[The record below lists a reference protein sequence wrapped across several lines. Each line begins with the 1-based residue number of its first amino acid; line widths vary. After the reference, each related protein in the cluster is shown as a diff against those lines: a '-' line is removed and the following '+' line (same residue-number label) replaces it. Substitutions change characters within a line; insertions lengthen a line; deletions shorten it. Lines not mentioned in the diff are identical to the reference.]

1 MSSARRRKR
10 HNSRKVAK
18 GGVTRKMFRDFS
30 WAGPHV
36 DGREICRV
44 GRAVEEV
51 IDGVGEKPAFRASV
65 AVGSAEAVLEVP

>member
-30 WAGPHV
+30 WAGSLL
-36 DGREICRV
+36 
-44 GRAVEEV
+44 
-51 IDGVGEKPAFRASV
+51 GEKYIFFMTITKNN
-65 AVGSAEAVLEVP
+65 L